1 MLDKML
7 KCGKIAAYVGEAAL
21 CVTLVAD
28 TVRKFLAE
36 RKAKRNNPDDNAAFV
51 AESEIEPD
59 AAV

>member
-7 KCGKIAAYVGEAAL
+7 KCGKVAAYIGEAAL

-28 TVRKFLAE
+28 TVRKYLAE
-36 RKAKRNNPDDNAAFV
+36 RKAKKNQDNNAAFV